1 MPVGADV
8 LIDVLRLVSNPTTG
22 TIAPASTPYL
32 TFEPARIERN
42 VASTYFWLPPML
54 AQLAL
59 SVFALDSGVDVVPS
73 DRLVR
78 ITEVDGKTP
87 WPSDAL
93 WGDPRSAQN
102 EAWLVRFVKEMPPP
116 LLVERWIWVE
126 RVEIGGALHRT

>member
-1 MPVGADV
+1 MPVGADI
-8 LIDVLRLVSNPTTG
+8 LIDVLRLQANPVQG
-22 TIAPASTPYL
+22 NIIPASTAYL
-32 TFEPARIERN
+32 QSEPARVERN

-59 SVFALDSGVDVVPS
+59 SVFALDSGTDVVPS
-73 DRLVR
+73 DRIVK
-78 ITEVDGKTP
+78 ITEVDGKTL

-93 WGDPRSAQN
+93 WGDPRASQN